1 MGPGALCPLPF
12 YSPDPLSACL
22 QLRKPTPYK
31 PETVTRKKGE
41 AFFFFTIHGLA
52 VSNHSFSPQSFIE
65 PLLCA
70 SLGAE
75 AASLNKITILV

>member
-41 AFFFFTIHGLA
+41 AFFFFCHPWLGC
-52 VSNHSFSPQSFIE
+52 VQSFIQ
-65 PLLCA
+65 
-70 SLGAE
+70 S
-75 AASLNKITILV
+75 SVIY